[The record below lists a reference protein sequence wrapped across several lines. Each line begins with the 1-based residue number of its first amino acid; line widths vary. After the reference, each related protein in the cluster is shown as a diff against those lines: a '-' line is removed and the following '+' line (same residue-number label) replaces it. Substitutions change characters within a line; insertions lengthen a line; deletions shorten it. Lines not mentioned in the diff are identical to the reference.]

1 MKTYRDIM
9 HPRFSERNPRRL
21 VNSVLIELLFNDIE
35 VLQYIPARGAEEK
48 PLSQEMM
55 RRPVCEKNSSSL
67 VSLCSLPGSS
77 PAKTVSS

>member
-21 VNSVLIELLFNDIE
+21 VNSVLNELLFNDIE
-35 VLQYIPARGAEEK
+35 VLQYIPATRADEK
-48 PLSQEMM
+48 PLSQEKMH
-55 RRPVCEKNSSSL
+55 RAVREKNSSSI

-77 PAKTVSS
+77 PAKTISS